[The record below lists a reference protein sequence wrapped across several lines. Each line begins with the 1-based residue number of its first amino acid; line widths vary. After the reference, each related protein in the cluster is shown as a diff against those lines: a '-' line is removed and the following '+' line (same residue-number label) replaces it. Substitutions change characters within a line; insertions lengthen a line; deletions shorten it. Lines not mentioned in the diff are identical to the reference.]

1 MVCGG
6 TPDTEPECYQKIT
19 PENWISKLTPPFLL
33 IQGDTDALI
42 PLQETQTFWHALQ
55 AEKVTLSALLTLPL
69 VEHSFDIFPTLT
81 AQCIVPTIERYL
93 FLLHENYNNQQGT
106 K

>member
-6 TPDTEPECYQKIT
+6 TPETEPECFQQINPT
-19 PENWISKLTPPFLL
+19 NWVSENTPPFLL
-33 IQGDTDALI
+33 IQGETDALI
-42 PLQETQTFWHALQ
+42 PVKETQAFWNALQ
-55 AEKVTLSALLTLPL
+55 TKNRNHSTLLTLPL
-69 VEHSFDIFPTLT
+69 VEHSFDIFPSLT

-93 FLLHENYNNQQGT
+93 FLLYENYNKQQG